1 MVIANAELLDILRT
15 VKDPEIPVLDVVE
28 LGVVRDVRE
37 ESGIVVVEITPTY
50 SGCPALGVME
60 DEIVAALNAGG
71 HANVEVRKV
80 YSPAW
85 TTDWMSA
92 ESKAKLKAYGIAPP
106 HTRED
111 EPLVM
116 LERARHTVAC
126 PYCGSS
132 NTEEKSEFGSTACK
146 SINFC
151 KSCHQPFDS
160 FKSI

>member
-1 MVIANAELLDILRT
+1 MIADGELVEILRS

-37 ESGIVVVEITPTY
+37 ESGKVVVDITPTY
-50 SGCPALGVME
+50 SGCPALSMME
-60 DEIVAALNAGG
+60 EEIVAALNANGFLD
-71 HANVEVRKV
+71 VEVRKV

-92 ESKAKLKAYGIAPP
+92 ASKAKLKAYGIAPP
-106 HTRED
+106 HTREA
-111 EPLVM
+111 EPLIM
-116 LERARHTVAC
+116 LERARRTVSC
-126 PYCGSS
+126 PFCGSS

-146 SINFC
+146 AINFC
-151 KSCHQPFDS
+151 NGCHQPFDS

>member
-1 MVIANAELLDILRT
+1 MVAANAELLEILRV
-15 VKDPEIPVLDVVE
+15 VKDPEVPVLDVVE

-37 ESGIVVVEITPTY
+37 ESGTVIVEITPTY
-50 SGCPALGVME
+50 SGCPALNMME
-60 DEIVAALNAGG
+60 EEIIAALHASG
-71 HANVEVRKV
+71 HPNVEVRKV

-106 HTRED
+106 HTREA
-111 EPLVM
+111 EPLIV
-116 LERARHTVAC
+116 LERARRTTVC
-126 PYCGSS
+126 PFCGSS

-146 SINFC
+146 AIHFC
-151 KSCHQPFDS
+151 NCCHQPFDR

>member
-1 MVIANAELLDILRT
+1 VIANAELLDILRS

-37 ESGIVVVEITPTY
+37 ESGKIVVDVTPTY

-60 DEIVAALNAGG
+60 EEIVEALRSNGYAD
-71 HANVEVRKV
+71 VEVRKV

-106 HTRED
+106 HVREA
-111 EPLVM
+111 EPLIV
-116 LERARHTVAC
+116 LERARRALAC

-146 SINFC
+146 AINFC
-151 KSCHQPFDS
+151 NNCHQPFDS